1 MESSKTSLLAYKR
14 PEITGK
20 GGERYPKYGTA
31 PCACTP
37 LPAEPSAAQGRAWP
51 LAEGRRL
58 PHPFPATSHPIGS
71 GSPESHHSSSAVRH
85 PPSPAAAPPFVS
97 SQSVA
102 TKTPVKAKPGTGS
115 LAGNAGRLGR
125 FDKLQTARGERG
137 RSAKT
142 RRNGKWIREFKGGAE
157 MGVPPK
163 GKRTALETQWH
174 PGGAGKGAYPYRVR
188 ARDPCPGTPGQSPLA
203 MPQQGKPQH
212 IQLAIAG

>member
-1 MESSKTSLLAYKR
+1 MNVTPSTAPLRVPARRCRPSLQLHRGERGHWRRAEGCPIPSLLRAIPSAPAPRKA
-14 PEITGK
+14 TTAAALC
-20 GGERYPKYGTA
+20 GT
-31 PCACTP
+31 PPPQP
-37 LPAEPSAAQGRAWP
+37 LP
-51 LAEGRRL
+51 
-58 PHPFPATSHPIGS
+58 PH
-71 GSPESHHSSSAVRH
+71 
-85 PPSPAAAPPFVS
+85 FVS

-188 ARDPCPGTPGQSPLA
+188 AREPCPGTPGQSPLA

>member
-1 MESSKTSLLAYKR
+1 MCLHAAAGRAFSCTGASVATGGGQKAAPSLPCYEPSHRLR
-14 PEITGK
+14 LPGK
-20 GGERYPKYGTA
+20 PPQQQRCAA
-31 PCACTP
+31 PP
-37 LPAEPSAAQGRAWP
+37 LPSRCP
-51 LAEGRRL
+51 
-58 PHPFPATSHPIGS
+58 
-71 GSPESHHSSSAVRH
+71 
-85 PPSPAAAPPFVS
+85 PPFVS

>member
-1 MESSKTSLLAYKR
+1 MNVTPSMAPLRVPARRCRPSLQLHR
-14 PEITGK
+14 GE
-20 GGERYPKYGTA
+20 GGHWR
-31 PCACTP
+31 
-37 LPAEPSAAQGRAWP
+37 R
-51 LAEGRRL
+51 AEGCPIPPLLRAIRL
-58 PHPFPATSHPIGS
+58 GS
-71 GSPESHHSSSAVRH
+71 GSPAKPPQQQRCAA

-102 TKTPVKAKPGTGS
+102 TKTPVKAKPGTGG

-174 PGGAGKGAYPYRVR
+174 PGGAGKGAYAYGVR

-203 MPQQGKPQH
+203 MPQQDKAQR